1 MSVASFARCQDIPM
15 PAQLYAWRGVWIGRW
30 LPAFLVIDGPLGRF
44 LRAQTSPLNVLLRR
58 NHAGYPTL
66 AQARDLF
73 NHDLF
78 RRVRNGVGHWS
89 FAFEGVGLDD
99 TQLVCFD
106 WESGARTAEVT
117 VLEAEALFLA
127 SFSIIECL
135 DRQVFRHAVQPA

>member
-1 MSVASFARCQDIPM
+1 
-15 PAQLYAWRGVWIGRW
+15 
-30 LPAFLVIDGPLGRF
+30 
-44 LRAQTSPLNVLLRR
+44 
-58 NHAGYPTL
+58 L

-99 TQLVCFD
+99 TQLICFD
-106 WESGARTAEVT
+106 WETGARTAEVH

-135 DRQVFRHAVQPA
+135 DRYVFRQAAQPAREG

>member
-1 MSVASFARCQDIPM
+1 
-15 PAQLYAWRGVWIGRW
+15 
-30 LPAFLVIDGPLGRF
+30 
-44 LRAQTSPLNVLLRR
+44 
-58 NHAGYPTL
+58 L
-66 AQARDLF
+66 AHARDLF

-99 TQLVCFD
+99 THLVRFD
-106 WESGARTAEVT
+106 WETGARTAEAS

-135 DRQVFRHAVQPA
+135 DRHVFRHAVQPA